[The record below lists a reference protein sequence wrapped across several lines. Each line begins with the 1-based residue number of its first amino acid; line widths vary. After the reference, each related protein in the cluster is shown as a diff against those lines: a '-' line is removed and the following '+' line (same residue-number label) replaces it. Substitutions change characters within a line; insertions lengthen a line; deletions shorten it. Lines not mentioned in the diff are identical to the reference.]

1 MSFISEFKEFAVKGN
16 VVDMAVGV
24 IIGGAF
30 GKIVTSLVQD
40 IVMPIVGK
48 LVGGVDFTNL
58 FINLGEGEFASLA
71 EAEKA
76 GAPLVKYGVFINTAL
91 DFVIIAF
98 AIFLAIKAINKMKRE
113 TPPAPE
119 EPKPDP
125 EDIVLLRE
133 IRDSLKRN

>member
-119 EPKPDP
+119 EPTPDP